1 MPMEYIEV
9 ENKRL
14 PDSLEPRPHLEVN
27 QNDLLITRAGPR
39 KRAAVACLVRSTRP
53 RLIVC
58 DKIYRITFS
67 SEFVL
72 PEYMEIVLNAPSI
85 MDVMDEM
92 KTGISDSG
100 VNLTQNRF
108 RELMIPLPCLEE
120 QRGIVN
126 EVSRLFSVVDKTAEC
141 LIQRLGHSTTLRQS
155 ILKSA
160 FEDKLVAQSELVLA

>member
-1 MPMEYIEV
+1 MEYIEV

-14 PDSLEPRPHLEVN
+14 PETLEPRPHLEVN
-27 QNDLLITRAGPR
+27 QNELLITRAGPR

-58 DKIYRITFS
+58 DKVYRITFN

-108 RELMIPLPCLEE
+108 RELMIPLPFIEE
-120 QRGIVN
+120 QKAIVE
-126 EVSRLFSVVDKTAEC
+126 EVSRLFSVVENTDEC
-141 LIQRLGHSTTLRQS
+141 LSKRIEHSGTLRQS

-160 FEDKLVAQSELVLA
+160 FEGKLVENREAALV